1 MKTLRT
7 IDELNWAL
15 GIYSNIIRFGTKRS
29 LAKNSQDCLSILE
42 EFEEYEKCQ
51 DLFEV
56 MKKDK
61 TGHQIEGNEIGTST

>member
-15 GIYSNIIRFGTKRS
+15 GVYSNIIKFGQRS
-29 LAKNSQDCLSILE
+29 ILIENSQECLTILE
-42 EFEEYEKCQ
+42 EFEEYEKCH

-56 MKKDK
+56 LKTKEKDP
-61 TGHQIEGNEIGTST
+61 QI

>member
-15 GIYSNIIRFGTKRS
+15 GVYSNIIKFGQKS
-29 LAKNSQDCLSILE
+29 ILIENSKECLTILE
-42 EFEEYEKCQ
+42 EFEEYEKCH

-56 MKKDK
+56 LKTEEKDP
-61 TGHQIEGNEIGTST
+61 QI

>member
-15 GIYSNIIRFGTKRS
+15 GTYSNIVKFGLKSS
-29 LAKNSQDCLSILE
+29 LIENSKECLEILE
-42 EFEEYEKCQ
+42 EFEEYEKCH

-56 MKKDK
+56 LKDDR
-61 TGHQIEGNEIGTST
+61 TGTQI

>member
-15 GIYSNIIRFGTKRS
+15 GVYSNIIKFGQGSTLIEKS
-29 LAKNSQDCLSILE
+29 SECLIILE

-51 DLFEV
+51 DLFEILKV
-56 MKKDK
+56 KNEDI
-61 TGHQIEGNEIGTST
+61 QI

>member
-15 GIYSNIIRFGTKRS
+15 GIYSNIVKFGSKS
-29 LAKNSQDCLSILE
+29 ILLENSEECLAILE
-42 EFEEYEKCQ
+42 EFEEYEKCH

-56 MKKDK
+56 LKNKKED
-61 TGHQIEGNEIGTST
+61 TQI